1 MQPIP
6 LPGPIAALVRGLRWE
21 RDTVG
26 RSFAGVYR
34 LSDGKNTYYLKCGDE
49 ADGLAGECRNLRWLR
64 GRLPVPEVLAWAAEG
79 GMEYMLLSEAGG
91 RMLCDASS
99 LRRPELAVSALASGL
114 RMLRAVDISG
124 CPLKNG
130 LDEKL
135 EAAAENIRCGRLD
148 PDDWAQMSD
157 RYNSPWDLL
166 CELRRTRPPEEPV
179 FTHGDYCLPNVFAE
193 GAEVTAMLD
202 LGGAGVADVWQDV
215 ALCIRSMRYN
225 FGTDAH
231 TQPLLRQI
239 GLAMDPFKCRY
250 YQLLDELF

>member
-91 RMLCDASS
+91 RMLCDASY

-135 EAAAENIRCGRLD
+135 EAAAGSTRTIGRRCRTATIRPGICSASCGVPGPRKN
-148 PDDWAQMSD
+148 PC
-157 RYNSPWDLL
+157 SP
-166 CELRRTRPPEEPV
+166 
-179 FTHGDYCLPNVFAE
+179 
-193 GAEVTAMLD
+193 TATI
-202 LGGAGVADVWQDV
+202 A
-215 ALCIRSMRYN
+215 
-225 FGTDAH
+225 
-231 TQPLLRQI
+231 
-239 GLAMDPFKCRY
+239 CRMY
-250 YQLLDELF
+250 LQKARK

>member
-91 RMLCDASS
+91 RMLCDASY

-135 EAAAENIRCGRLD
+135 EAAAENIRCGRLEPGRLGAD
-148 PDDWAQMSD
+148 VGPLQFALGSA
-157 RYNSPWDLL
+157 
-166 CELRRTRPPEEPV
+166 LRAAAYPAPEEPV